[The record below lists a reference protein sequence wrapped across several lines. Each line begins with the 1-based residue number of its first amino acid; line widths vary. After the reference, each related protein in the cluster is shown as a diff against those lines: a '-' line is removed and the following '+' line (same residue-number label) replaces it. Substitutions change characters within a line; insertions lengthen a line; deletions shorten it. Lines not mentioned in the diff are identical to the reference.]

1 MKEQMRAELTKD
13 DDGNYIDWQV
23 QISWCGFKAAWQH
36 QQAKIDSLQAELEA
50 QTPAQPIEP
59 AGKNEYG
66 LDVGYFREKLSL
78 IIRDIGCY
86 KPDEMYRELSRLAN
100 VLETIPS
107 DPPQQPAQEP
117 AAWMAPSEP
126 KSCNVITVEH
136 KDHLSKVESWDGYE
150 KEYAARFTVPLYF
163 GHQQP
168 AQEPVAWMNES
179 TGGFHLSEASITEYE
194 KRSHKITALYVKP
207 TN

>member
-1 MKEQMRAELTKD
+1 MKDMRVEFEALVENANLDLMKLT
-13 DDGNYIDWQV
+13 DGSYINHYTNVAVQV
-23 QISWCGFKAAWQH
+23 FEF
-36 QQAKIDSLQAELEA
+36 QQAKIDSLQAALA
-50 QTPAQPIEP
+50 AVPAPQPVQ
-59 AGKNEYG
+59 
-66 LDVGYFREKLSL
+66 DVGTWLWCALMDYCKQTAKHPRDENKLF
-78 IIRDIGCY
+78 
-86 KPDEMYRELSRLAN
+86 ELVNLARAKFK
-100 VLETIPS
+100 
-107 DPPQQPAQEP
+107 QPAQEP